1 VTLAAVAVIVGVT
14 LPVEMLV
21 LVGMGVLVI
30 VLVGMLVGVCHAV
43 VGVLVGVAMLV
54 AVVMMAQM
62 ILVNVHTISP
72 CFFLSLYPQK
82 AGKSISISPETK
94 KPPSD
99 EGGVSEADGGREKS
113 LPHRFAEPPRQR
125 GPESP
130 RHLR

>member
-1 VTLAAVAVIVGVT
+1 VAVTGAAVVVVVGVT

-21 LVGMGVLVI
+21 IVGMAVLVI
-30 VLVGMLVGVCHAV
+30 VRVGMLVGVCHAV

-99 EGGVSEADGGREKS
+99 EGKQSAV
-113 LPHRFAEPPRQR
+113 AEVNASPVGWQSRDRLAAARCQR
-125 GPESP
+125 S
-130 RHLR
+130 